1 MKVISGILMLVAISG
16 ASASASAA
24 KFDFNNALNSV
35 LKSVLDTSQFD
46 DVSETKP
53 SVIEPYYSD
62 TIIRTP
68 TITGCVSYSDCKDYP
83 EQRRMIHKDL
93 ENEPYACSLDDFSG
107 SIRQGGYA
115 IVDGYA
121 VYASDQ
127 WVNAE
132 NECFERIEINAEN
145 KAREKQK
152 EAEREAERIAKIP
165 KKPEVKIGMT
175 KDQVTKSRW
184 GSPIFRDI
192 TTNSKGTYEKW
203 RYSNRTLYFTNGKL
217 TSIEEIKT
225 FLD

>member
-1 MKVISGILMLVAISG
+1 MKVIPGILMLVAISG

-24 KFDFNNALNSV
+24 KFDFSSALNSV
-35 LKSVLDTSQFD
+35 LKSVLDTSQFE

-53 SVIEPYYSD
+53 SIIEPYYSD
-62 TIIRTP
+62 TTIYTP
-68 TITGCVSYSDCKDYP
+68 TITGCMNYSDCKDYP
-83 EQRRMIHKDL
+83 EQRRIINKAL
-93 ENEPYACSLDDFSG
+93 ENEPYVCSLDD
-107 SIRQGGYA
+107 RQGSQHQYGYGV
-115 IVDGYA
+115 VDGFS

-127 WVNAE
+127 WVKAE
-132 NECFERIEINAEN
+132 KECVERIEVNAEN

-165 KKPEVKIGMT
+165 KKPETKIGMT

-192 TTNSKGTYEKW
+192 TTNSKGTNERW
-203 RYSNRTLYFTNGKL
+203 RYSNGTLYFTNGKL
-217 TSIEEIKT
+217 TSIEQLKT

>member
-1 MKVISGILMLVAISG
+1 MRVIPGILMLVAIFG
-16 ASASASAA
+16 VSASASAA
-24 KFDFNNALNSV
+24 KFDFSSALNSV

-53 SVIEPYYSD
+53 SITEPYYSD
-62 TIIRTP
+62 TTIYRP
-68 TITGCVSYSDCKDYP
+68 TITGCMDYSDCKDYP
-83 EQRRMIHKDL
+83 EQRRVVHEAL
-93 ENEPYACSLDDFSG
+93 ENEPYICSLDDIHG
-107 SIRQGGYA
+107 SIKQYGYG
-115 IVDGYA
+115 IGNGYA

-127 WVNAE
+127 WVKAE
-132 NECFERIEINAEN
+132 NECVERIAVNAEN

-152 EAEREAERIAKIP
+152 EAERIAKIP